1 MAAAGIYAL
10 ENHIQRLSND
20 HQTAKEIEQILNESE
35 LVKHVLPVET
45 NIVVFELNPEI
56 VVNNFIE
63 HLKRDN
69 ILAFQVG
76 PAHIRFVTHLDVP
89 EIAPSIIQSA
99 LLSYSSSS
107 SAVGI

>member
-20 HQTAKEIEQILNESE
+20 HQMAKEIEQILNESE

-56 VVNNFIE
+56 VVSNFIE

-89 EIAPSIIQSA
+89 EIAPSIIRSA